1 MRTKLETRAYED
13 ALERRLDDWGLRL
26 DRFEID
32 QSMRTP
38 GGSNGGGNGSGE
50 HQDESERPTVRELLE
65 IARRTLQELRSASA
79 EDERQR
85 LQRELDDL
93 TNVIHRRID
102 QEHA

>member
-26 DRFEID
+26 DRFEIE

-38 GGSNGGGNGSGE
+38 GGSNGNGGGE
-50 HQDESERPTVRELLE
+50 GPEQSDRPTVRELLE
-65 IARRTLQELRSASA
+65 IARNTLRELRSASA

-85 LQRELDDL
+85 LQGELDDL
-93 TNVIHRRID
+93 SHVIHRRID
-102 QEHA
+102 DAHT